1 MKKLSELYNID
12 DDRLIKSIKI
22 NSKEIEPG
30 DIFVCTMGVTAD
42 RHDFI
47 DEAIKNGASAIVVS
61 RDVGKKDVPI
71 IKVDDTNLEL
81 RRLSTKFYDYPSEKA
96 YIIGVTGTNGKTTV
110 AEIIYQLIG
119 ESSCAY
125 IGTNGKKYKGKKES
139 IRNTC
144 PDVDRLYMYF
154 KEFIDNGCDT
164 ICMEASSEAFYRH
177 RLDDIK
183 YDIGIVTNITEDHL
197 NIHKTIENYVDCKCQ
212 LVRQVKDEGYS
223 ILNSSD
229 KYFDKFKREA
239 NGNIVSYG
247 YKDTDTLKIEDYTLK
262 RDKTIINFRYNNK
275 AYEVISPLLGSFNV
289 DNLASAILCLLC
301 KGISFDEIIKRVS
314 NIKQIE
320 GRMEIMPFVSK
331 YTVILDYAH
340 TTDALDNILTFLEMV
355 KETRIITVTGSA
367 GGRESTKR
375 PSMGKVVLEKSDY
388 VIFTM
393 DDPRFED
400 PNKIIDD
407 LVSESD
413 KTNYERIVDRKKA
426 IYKALDMAE
435 DKDIILIAG
444 KGRDDYMAIDDNY
457 LPYCDY
463 DVIKSYYEQ

>member
-61 RDVGKKDVPI
+61 RDVGEKSVPV
-71 IKVDDTNLEL
+71 IKVDNTNLEL
-81 RRLSTKFYDYPSEKA
+81 RRLSAKFYDYPSEKA

-110 AEIIYQLIG
+110 AEIIYQLLG
-119 ESSCAY
+119 ESCAY

-262 RDKTIINFRYNNK
+262 RDKTIINFKYNNK
-275 AYEVISPLLGSFNV
+275 AYEIISPLLGRFNV

-340 TTDALDNILTFLEMV
+340 TTDALDNILTFLNMV
-355 KETRIITVTGSA
+355 KDARIITVTGSA
-367 GGRESTKR
+367 GGREATKR

-413 KTNYERIVDRKKA
+413 KTNYERIVDREKA
-426 IYKALDMAE
+426 IYKALDIAE
-435 DKDIILIAG
+435 DNDIILIAG
-444 KGRDDYMAIDDNY
+444 KGRDDYMAVDDKY

-463 DVIKSYYEQ
+463 GVIKSYYEQ